1 MAKKLNPAE
10 IEAARQRKSRSE
22 RREQKKQL
30 LHDEIQQNQSSGGVV
45 VIPPPPKQYAEGV
58 SAPKLRVAA
67 YCRVST
73 QEEQQVGSF
82 EMQIHHF
89 RQKIESNPNWEL
101 VEIYQDEGISGTS
114 VNKRLGFQKMM
125 ADATDGKI
133 DLILTKGINRFGRN
147 IVDILNNLR
156 ILSAL
161 NPPVAVQFETEGL
174 TSIGDGSNNL
184 LIAILSALAELE
196 SQQKSEAIKAG
207 IRWRM
212 AEGIYKFSV
221 HNTLGYYRDH
231 FGRLVI
237 EPTEAKIVEYIYDSC
252 LEGATPTEIAD
263 ALTEQ
268 GIKSPMGKD
277 RWYAGTVKGIL
288 QNEKY
293 CGDAL
298 MQKTYTKDFR
308 EHKSVKNT
316 ELNKYFKEN
325 HHTAIIKKEDWK
337 KVQEIL
343 SVHRAVGR
351 VTTLRR
357 LTNSFVVTRAKHTL
371 FKGFFVLDPRWTAA
385 DRREFIKIIDEAQ
398 NLHDTKGE

>member
-1 MAKKLNPAE
+1 MAKILDPKE
-10 IEAARQRKSRSE
+10 IEALRKTSTRAE
-22 RREQKKQL
+22 RREQERQRINE
-30 LHDEIQQNQSSGGVV
+30 DIARSRSNGGVQ
-45 VIPPPPKQYAEGV
+45 VIPPPQKMIPEGDR
-58 SAPKLRVAA
+58 PKLRVAA

-82 EMQIHHF
+82 ERQVRYF
-89 RQKIESNPNWEL
+89 REKIEGNPAWAL

-125 ADATDGKI
+125 ADAMEGKI
-133 DLILTKGINRFGRN
+133 DLILTMGINRFGRN

-156 ILSAL
+156 ILAGL
-161 NPPVAVQFETEGL
+161 DPQVTVIFENENI

-184 LIAILSALAELE
+184 LIAILSALAEME

-212 AEGIYKFSV
+212 GEGIYKFSV

-237 EPTEAKIVEYIYDSC
+237 EPTEAKIVEYIYANC
-252 LEGATPTEIAD
+252 LEGASPGEIAA

-268 GIKSPMGKD
+268 GIKSPRGMD
-277 RWYAGTVKGIL
+277 RWRASSVKGIL
-288 QNEKY
+288 RNEKY

-308 EHKSVKNT
+308 THKSVRNT
-316 ELNKYFKEN
+316 ELNMYFSEN
-325 HHTAIIKKEDWK
+325 HHAAIIAKKDWK
-337 KVQEIL
+337 RVQEVLAQRKRRGRRQALRTL
-343 SVHRAVGR
+343 SSR
-351 VTTLRR
+351 V
-357 LTNSFVVTRAKHTL
+357 VATRVKHG
-371 FKGFFVLDPRWTAA
+371 FSKGYFILDPRWTVEE
-385 DRREFIKIIDEAQ
+385 REEFLRLLDKAQ
-398 NLHDTKGE
+398 NI